1 MGRVLLAALPPSERA
16 AWVAGCKPDARTDR
30 TITDTA
36 ALNDALEL
44 VARPQW
50 SLVEEELAPGL
61 RSLAVPVRDRSGA
74 VVAALNVATFSH
86 APSRAHVLKG
96 SLPDLR
102 PGNRRVGKACVRT
115 CSSRGDPL
123 TYN

>member
-1 MGRVLLAALPPSERA
+1 MVGSTLPAHCTSMGRVLLAALPPSARA

-44 VARPQW
+44 VARQQW

-61 RSLAVPVRDRSGA
+61 TSPVGHVRDRSGPVRA
-74 VVAALNVATFSH
+74 EMYAAH
-86 APSRAHVLKG
+86 IYQAH
-96 SLPDLR
+96 
-102 PGNRRVGKACVRT
+102 RR
-115 CSSRGDPL
+115 
-123 TYN
+123 

>member
-1 MGRVLLAALPPSERA
+1 MVGSTLPAHCTSMGRVLLAALPPSERA

-44 VARPQW
+44 VARQQW

-61 RSLAVPVRDRSGA
+61 RSLAVRSDEHTSELKSLMRNSYA
-74 VVAALNVATFSH
+74 VFCLNKKIRSI
-86 APSRAHVLKG
+86 
-96 SLPDLR
+96 
-102 PGNRRVGKACVRT
+102 RT
-115 CSSRGDPL
+115 
-123 TYN
+123 